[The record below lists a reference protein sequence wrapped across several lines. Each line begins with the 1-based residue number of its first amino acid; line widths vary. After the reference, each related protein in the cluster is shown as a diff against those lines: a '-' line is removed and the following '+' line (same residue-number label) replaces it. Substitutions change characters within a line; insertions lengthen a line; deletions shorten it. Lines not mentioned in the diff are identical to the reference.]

1 MQEALKALPDSL
13 TAAMDAGAALGTPK
27 DAGIGSFFVVPEG
40 YVLHSLEGFQAHPNR
55 KTGKVTMDD
64 ADSFI
69 RYFNAHANEHSQI
82 YAKQNPPVFV
92 GLLDEHQTDKAGWRE
107 HRVVYA
113 CPFSPEWKEW
123 TANDKKAMKQAEF
136 ADFIERNLPDIVE
149 PSGAEMLEVSR
160 SLQAK
165 KKVNFSS
172 GIRLS
177 NGEQELTY
185 EEEIQGTTAKGKLH
199 IPEVFKIGVQV
210 LEGGEPY
217 AVECRLRYRINDAN
231 LVMWYELVRP
241 HKIIEDAVFA
251 VWGAIAVD
259 TNRRIYRGSI

>member
-1 MQEALKALPDSL
+1 MSENSNDIDTALG
-13 TAAMDAGAALGTPK
+13 AGAALGTPK
-27 DAGIGSFFVVPEG
+27 TTGIGSFTVIPDGFRI
-40 YVLHSLEGFQAHPNR
+40 HDLEKFEDSPYR
-55 KTGKVTMDD
+55 KTGDVVMED
-64 ADSFI
+64 ASSFV
-69 RYFNAHANEHSQI
+69 RYFNAHATEHSQI
-82 YAKQNPPVFV
+82 YAKVNPPRFIGV
-92 GLLDEHQTDKAGWRE
+92 LNDHEKIDAGWRD
-107 HRVVYA
+107 HRVTYS
-113 CPFSPEWKEW
+113 CPFSTEWKEW
-123 TANDKKAMKQAEF
+123 TAKDKDVMNQADF
-136 ADFIERNLPDIVE
+136 AAFIERNLLDIVK
-149 PSGAEMLEVSR
+149 PSGAEMLEISR

-199 IPEVFKIGVQV
+199 IPESFEIGVQV

-241 HKIIEDAVFA
+241 HKIIEDAVAA
-251 VWGAIAVD
+251 VWARIETE
-259 TNRRIYRGSI
+259 TNRQIYNGCI

>member
-1 MQEALKALPDSL
+1 MTELATLVEAIEV
-13 TAAMDAGAALGTPK
+13 GAALGAPK
-27 DAGIGSFFVVPEG
+27 DTGIGSYAVVPEG
-40 YVLHSLEGFQAHPNR
+40 YDLRSLEEFQANPNR
-55 KTGKVTMDD
+55 KTGKATMDD
-64 ADSFI
+64 AGSFI
-69 RYFNAHANEHSQI
+69 RYFNAHASEHSQI
-82 YAKQNPPVFV
+82 YAKQNPPVFIGV
-92 GLLDEHQTDKAGWRE
+92 LDEHETNKAGWRD

-123 TANDKKAMKQAEF
+123 TANDKKTMKQAEF

-149 PSGAEMLEVSR
+149 PEGADMLEISR

-199 IPEVFKIGVQV
+199 IPELFKIGVQV

-217 AVECRLRYRINDAN
+217 AVECRLRYRINDAA

-241 HKIIEDAVFA
+241 HKIIEDAVSA
-251 VWGAIAVD
+251 VWETIAVE

>member
-1 MQEALKALPDSL
+1 MSELKALPDSL
-13 TAAMDAGAALGTPK
+13 SAAIEIGAAIGAPK
-27 DAGIGSFFVVPEG
+27 DSGIGIYTLVPEG
-40 YVLHSLEGFQAHPNR
+40 YNLHDLEEFQGAPYR
-55 KTGKVTMDD
+55 KKGQVKLDD

-69 RYFNAHANEHSQI
+69 RYFNAHAAPSSQI
-82 YAKQNPPVFV
+82 YAKLNPPVFV
-92 GLLDEHQTDKAGWRE
+92 GVLNDHTADGAGWGD
-107 HRVVYA
+107 HRVTYA

-123 TANDKKAMKQAEF
+123 TGNDKKAMKQAEF
-136 ADFIERNLPDIVE
+136 AEFIERNLPDIVE
-149 PSGAEMLEVSR
+149 PIGAEMLEISR

-210 LEGGEPY
+210 LEGGAPY
-217 AVECRLRYRINDAN
+217 AVECRLRYRITEAS
-231 LVMWYELVRP
+231 LVMWYEIVRP
-241 HKIIEDAVFA
+241 HKIIEDAVTA
-251 VWGAIAVD
+251 VWDSISNQ
-259 TNRRIYRGSI
+259 TSRSILKGSI